1 MVSLRDVKCHQHN
14 ILFLKKS
21 MDIHTVS
28 FKVTYNDIILSN
40 LLMSLCT
47 MNGIIITET
56 DFVIKITEKT
66 LFSLCKF
73 DRFV

>member
-21 MDIHTVS
+21 TDVHTVS
-28 FKVTYNDIILSN
+28 FKVTYNDIVLSY
-40 LLMSLCT
+40 LLMSSCT

-56 DFVIKITEKT
+56 DFVIKISEKT
-66 LFSLCKF
+66 LFSLFKF
-73 DRFV
+73 DC

>member
-1 MVSLRDVKCHQHN
+1 
-14 ILFLKKS
+14 